1 MICISLLHKVQLL
14 KLEEIKVKVNKVKLS
29 KKKTNIVAI
38 FKSNITSD
46 EYNKGHSK
54 KL

>member
-1 MICISLLHKVQLL
+1 M

-38 FKSNITSD
+38 LKSYITSD
-46 EYNKGHSK
+46 DYNKVIIRNCNLSK
-54 KL
+54 VMN

>member
-1 MICISLLHKVQLL
+1 M

-29 KKKTNIVAI
+29 KKKINIVAI
-38 FKSNITSD
+38 LKSYITSD
-46 EYNKGHSK
+46 DYNKGHSK